1 MATPTPG
8 SASRPGQSGAPQGGP
23 RPAGRGITMLGAQ
36 QTGKTTFL
44 GALQLALLRR
54 PALGWSLVGE
64 NEASAQALVEFVD
77 AMTDEHIFPKPTTDI
92 ADYKWA
98 LEAELPGAIKEWHW
112 WGFRRRDQYVSIPL
126 DLVDAP
132 GESADSRQM
141 YGRASSRLL
150 IENLAR
156 SAGIVLFF
164 DPISEFG
171 RGDAF
176 RHMYGVLT
184 QLRTLLQ
191 HRGRLPHY
199 VAVCITKFDE
209 IPVFEAA
216 QKLRVVEYDPYP
228 PEFPAVPDQYA
239 REFFTRLVRVSK
251 SDSAGLMLPMLEQ
264 TFRPE
269 RIKFFV
275 TSAIGFYVDAQLEV
289 FDPEDYQ
296 NHIPR
301 EHPGGLDYI
310 RGGIYPINV
319 VEPVLWLSRNVA
331 EAAR

>member
-1 MATPTPG
+1 MASRSG
-8 SASRPGQSGAPQGGP
+8 SAGAGPSGSQPPGG
-23 RPAGRGITMLGAQ
+23 GITMLGARA
-36 QTGKTTFL
+36 TGKTTFL
-44 GALQLALLRR
+44 GALQIALLRQ
-54 PALGWSLVGE
+54 PTLGWALVGD

-77 AMTDEHIFPKPTTDI
+77 AMTDEHIFPTPTTDI

-98 LEAELPGAIKEWHW
+98 LEAEISDAIKEWHW
-112 WGFRRRDQYVSIPL
+112 WGFRRLDQNVRIPL

-141 YGRASSRLL
+141 YGRASSRAL

-164 DPISEFG
+164 DPISEFE

-184 QLRTLLQ
+184 QLRTLT
-191 HRGRLPHY
+191 RRSGRLPHY

-228 PEFPAVPDQYA
+228 PEFPDVPDQYA
-239 REFFTRLVRVSK
+239 REFFTRLVRLSK
-251 SDSAGLMLPMLEQ
+251 SDSAGLVLPMLEQ
-264 TFRPE
+264 TFRAE
-269 RIKFFV
+269 RIKFFT
-275 TSAIGFYVDAQLEV
+275 TSAIGFYVDPQVDV
-289 FDPEDYQ
+289 FDPDDYQ

-301 EHPGGLDYI
+301 ENPGDLDYI

-319 VEPVLWLSRNVA
+319 VEPILWLGRNVA
-331 EAAR
+331 KAAR

>member
-1 MATPTPG
+1 M
-8 SASRPGQSGAPQGGP
+8 ASRSRSWGARPGADHAAGG
-23 RPAGRGITMLGAQ
+23 GITMLGAQ
-36 QTGKTTFL
+36 ATGKTTFL
-44 GALQLALLRR
+44 GALQIALLRR
-54 PALGWSLVGE
+54 PSLGWSLVGD
-64 NEASAQALVEFVD
+64 NEVSAQALVEFVD
-77 AMTDEHIFPKPTTDI
+77 EMTDEHIFPQPTTTI

-98 LEAELPGAIKEWHW
+98 LEAELPRAVKEWHW
-112 WGFRRRDQYVSIPL
+112 WGYRRRNQDVRIPL

-132 GESADSRQM
+132 GESADSKMM
-141 YGRASSRLL
+141 YGRASSRAL

-164 DPISEFG
+164 DPITEFE

-184 QLRTLLQ
+184 QVKAMLQ
-191 HRGRLPHY
+191 RHGPLPHY

-228 PEFPAVPDQYA
+228 PEFPEVPDQYA
-239 REFFTRLVRVSK
+239 REFFNRLVRLSK
-251 SDSAGLMLPMLEQ
+251 SDSAGLVLPMLEQ
-264 TFRPE
+264 TFRAE
-269 RIKFFV
+269 RIKFFT
-275 TSAIGFYVDAQLEV
+275 TSAIGFYVDPQLDV
-289 FDPEDYQ
+289 FDPDDYQ

-301 EHPGGLDYI
+301 GNPGDRDYI

-319 VEPVLWLSRNVA
+319 VEPILWLGRNVA
-331 EAAR
+331 KAAR